1 MFKMLKRD
9 KNEPVRKSIV
19 IICTGR
25 KEFRIK
31 IGGKLHTADFVSVN
45 DALAWIGLM
54 WSNGLYTGFDNL
66 YVETSTGALNPA
78 VPLYD
83 YDKMS

>member
-1 MFKMLKRD
+1 
-9 KNEPVRKSIV
+9 
-19 IICTGR
+19 
-25 KEFRIK
+25 
-31 IGGKLHTADFVSVN
+31 VSVN

-66 YVETSTGALNPA
+66 YVETATGALNPA